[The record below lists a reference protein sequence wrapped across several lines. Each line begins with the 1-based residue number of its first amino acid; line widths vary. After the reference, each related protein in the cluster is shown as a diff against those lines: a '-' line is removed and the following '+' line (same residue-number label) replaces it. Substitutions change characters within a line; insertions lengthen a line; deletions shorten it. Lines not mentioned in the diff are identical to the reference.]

1 MFQRILVPLDGSE
14 RAERVL
20 PIAGRIARATDGTV
34 ILMQVVNF
42 PAEYVQYLAETKAF
56 TTTLLDVEQT
66 QAQNYLKNLTT
77 SDDLDGVTKAVSV
90 VRGAPAV
97 AILAVVHEQ
106 QADLIV
112 ISSHGRTGFKGW
124 ALGNVAMKVA
134 RHSPV
139 PVLVLREG
147 GSVLVSTYSDE
158 ARSFRA
164 LVTLDGSDLAERAL
178 VPAAHLV
185 AALSA
190 PQTGALHLNRVVEL
204 PPADSQHSQLMDA
217 TAREYALSQAA
228 TYLSTAAD
236 QLRTGL
242 GADLKLSIT
251 WSVVADEDVAH
262 SIVRTAEEGEPGGY
276 DLIAM
281 ATHGRSGIQRWE
293 MGSVTER
300 VLQATKRP
308 LLIVRPHKTGR
319 AESEEQTTAAEKG
332 MGLA

>member
-1 MFQRILVPLDGSE
+1 MFQRILLPLDGSA
-14 RAERVL
+14 RAERSI
-20 PIAGRIARATDGTV
+20 PTAGRIARVTHGTV

-42 PAEYVQYLAETKAF
+42 RAEYMQYLVETKAF
-56 TTTLLDVEQT
+56 TTDLLDVEQT
-66 QAQNYLKNLTT
+66 QAENYLKNLTT
-77 SDDLDGVTKAVSV
+77 SDDLDGVAKAVSV

-97 AILAVVHEQ
+97 AILAVAHEQ

-112 ISSHGRTGFKGW
+112 LSSHGWTSFKGW
-124 ALGNVAMKVA
+124 VLGNAAQKVA

-139 PVLVLREG
+139 PVLVLRE
-147 GSVLVSTYSDE
+147 SVLVSAYSDM

-190 PQTGALHLNRVVEL
+190 SETGALHLNRVVEL
-204 PPADSQHSQLMDA
+204 PPADGPQSQLMDA
-217 TAREYALSQAA
+217 IAREYALSQAA
-228 TYLSTAAD
+228 TYLRTVAD

-242 GADLKLSIT
+242 GAELKLSIT

-262 SIVRTAEEGEPGGY
+262 RIARTAEEGEPGGY

-308 LLIVRPHKTGR
+308 LLIVRPHTSGR
-319 AESEEQTTAAEKG
+319 AESEDQTTAAKKG
-332 MGLA
+332 MGSA